1 MQAKKKTVA
10 LVEPDAG
17 NIDSSLQ
24 KSILTRYAEK
34 HGIHI
39 DTMYGE
45 RAPLAG
51 APGGIDHRDVINDI
65 KSGGV
70 GLLLVVQ
77 DARHAV
83 LEELLQECEKAGA
96 TVKFIDVQQERG
108 LMQTP

>member
-17 NIDSSLQ
+17 NVDASLQ
-24 KSILTRYAEK
+24 KSILTQYAKK
-34 HGIHI
+34 HGIKI
-39 DTMYGE
+39 DVTYGE

-51 APGGIDHRDVINDI
+51 AAGHLDHRNIINDVT
-65 KSGGV
+65 SGGV

-77 DARHAV
+77 DVRHSV
-83 LEELLQECEKAGA
+83 PEELLKECENAGVN
-96 TVKFIDVQQERG
+96 VKFIDVQRERG

>member
-10 LVEPDAG
+10 IVEPDAG
-17 NIDSSLQ
+17 NVDASLQ
-24 KSILTRYAEK
+24 KYILTQYAKK
-34 HGIHI
+34 HGIDI
-39 DTMYGE
+39 DVMYGE

-51 APGGIDHRDVINDI
+51 AAGGIDHRNVINDVA
-65 KSGGV
+65 SGGV

-77 DARHAV
+77 DVRHAV
-83 LEELLQECEKAGA
+83 PEELFKECEKAGV

>member
-24 KSILTRYAEK
+24 KSILTRYADK
-34 HGIHI
+34 HGIDI

-45 RAPLAG
+45 RTPLAG
-51 APGGIDHRDVINDI
+51 AAGGVKHRDVINDI
-65 KSGGV
+65 RGGGV
-70 GLLLVVQ
+70 GLLLIVQ
-77 DARHAV
+77 DVRHAV
-83 LEELLQECEKAGA
+83 PEELLKECENAGV
-96 TVKFIDVQQERG
+96 TLKFIDVQQERG